1 MFSLAKY
8 PKHIIELFKKFS
20 GETCMINRTQNNA
33 VNTAVLTP
41 LLTQLAT
48 IHFLDWDEQRKM

>member
-20 GETCMINRTQNNA
+20 GETFMINRTQNNA

-48 IHFLDWDEQRKM
+48 IHFLDWAEL